1 MKRKVFSL
9 AVALCAGFALMTGA
23 GARAETGITVKI
35 PSCTSIGNAIKAA
48 YGPITSVKDNTAAIH
63 KLGGTTP
70 YRVLRACDVH
80 VPGRQIPLSVTIDG
94 PLTRQ
99 FVDGMA
105 KLASR
110 MGEKA
115 RKLDGPSY
123 GDDAYLLPQMGGG
136 FAVNSMVGNTV
147 LTVGA
152 WASASETENMAEHIV
167 RLMR

>member
-1 MKRKVFSL
+1 MRQRKFSL
-9 AVALCAGFALMTGA
+9 SVALCAGFALTAVA
-23 GARAETGITVKI
+23 GARAETGITVKV
-35 PSCTSIGNAIKAA
+35 PSCMSIGNAIKAA
-48 YGPITSVKDNTAAIH
+48 YGPITSVKDNTADID
-63 KLGGTTP
+63 KLGGKMP

-80 VPGRQIPLSVTIDG
+80 VPGRQVPLSVTIDG

-105 KLASR
+105 KMASR

-115 RKLDGPSY
+115 RKLNGLSY

-152 WASASETENMAEHIV
+152 WASASETENMVEHIV